1 MDKQIIDKLI
11 KFGLIT
17 NIDVDAEK
25 YNGIDDLIAKGIITI
40 PGAKD
45 KINELLSEMTGDT
58 PETIESIESIE
69 SIDDD
74 TLVPNPEPTP
84 ESEPINE
91 VINEVID
98 KVINEDLDDNS
109 PVIDET
115 PESEP
120 VIDET
125 PETVEPIV
133 DTPET
138 IEPIDETP
146 ESESE
151 IVVEESND
159 EVAKTIEAPIKKTRK
174 SKKAE

>member
-1 MDKQIIDKLI
+1 MDKQIVDKLI

-17 NIDVDAEK
+17 NIGVDAEK
-25 YNGIDDLIAKGIITI
+25 YKDIDDLIAKGIITV

-45 KINELLSEMTGDT
+45 KINELLGDLADVT
-58 PETIESIESIE
+58 PETIEDEN
-69 SIDDD
+69 DDNA
-74 TLVPNPEPTP
+74 LVPNPEPNHEP
-84 ESEPINE
+84 QPINE
-91 VINEVID
+91 VINEV
-98 KVINEDLDDNS
+98 LDNKS

-125 PETVEPIV
+125 PETTEPIV

-146 ESESE
+146 ETVESE
-151 IVVEESND
+151 IVVEEAND
-159 EVAKTIEAPIKKTRK
+159 EVTETTEEPVKKTRK
-174 SKKAE
+174 SKKTE

>member
-1 MDKQIIDKLI
+1 MDKQIVDKLI

-17 NIDVDAEK
+17 NIGVDAEK
-25 YNGIDDLIAKGIITI
+25 YKDIDDLIAKGIITV

-45 KINELLSEMTGDT
+45 KINELLGEIADVT
-58 PETIESIESIE
+58 PETIEDEN
-69 SIDDD
+69 DDNA
-74 TLVPNPEPTP
+74 LVPNPEPQ
-84 ESEPINE
+84 PINE
-91 VINEVID
+91 VINEV
-98 KVINEDLDDNS
+98 LDDKS

-115 PESEP
+115 TETEP

-146 ESESE
+146 ETVESE
-151 IVVEESND
+151 IVVEEAND
-159 EVAKTIEAPIKKTRK
+159 EVTETTEEPVKKTRK
-174 SKKAE
+174 SKKTE

>member
-1 MDKQIIDKLI
+1 MDKQIVDKLI

-17 NIDVDAEK
+17 NIGVDAEK
-25 YNGIDDLIAKGIITI
+25 YKDIDDLIAKGIITV

-45 KINELLSEMTGDT
+45 KINELLGEITDVT
-58 PETIESIESIE
+58 PETIE
-69 SIDDD
+69 DDND
-74 TLVPNPEPTP
+74 DNNDNTLVLNPEINP
-84 ESEPINE
+84 ESQPINE
-91 VINEVID
+91 V
-98 KVINEDLDDNS
+98 LDDNS

-115 PESEP
+115 PKSEP

-146 ESESE
+146 ETVESE
-151 IVVEESND
+151 IVVEEAND
-159 EVAKTIEAPIKKTRK
+159 EVTETTEEPVKKTRK
-174 SKKAE
+174 SKKTE

>member
-1 MDKQIIDKLI
+1 MDKQIVDKLI

-17 NIDVDAEK
+17 NIGVDAEK
-25 YNGIDDLIAKGIITI
+25 YKDIDDLIAKGIITI

-45 KINELLSEMTGDT
+45 KINELLGDMVDVI
-58 PETIESIESIE
+58 PETIEPIEPIE
-69 SIDDD
+69 PIEDDNA
-74 TLVPNPEPTP
+74 LVLNPEPNPE
-84 ESEPINE
+84 SQPINE
-91 VINEVID
+91 VINEV
-98 KVINEDLDDNS
+98 LDDKS

-125 PETVEPIV
+125 PETTEPIV

-146 ESESE
+146 EVIEPE
-151 IVVEESND
+151 IVVEEAKD
-159 EVAKTIEAPIKKTRK
+159 EVAEVIEEPVKKTRK
-174 SKKAE
+174 SKKV

>member
-1 MDKQIIDKLI
+1 MDKQIVDKLI

-17 NIDVDAEK
+17 NVGVDASDYK
-25 YNGIDDLIAKGIITI
+25 DVDDLIAKGIITI

-45 KINELLSEMTGDT
+45 RINELLDEMVDVI
-58 PETIESIESIE
+58 PETIE
-69 SIDDD
+69 DDND
-74 TLVPNPEPTP
+74 DNALIINPEINPEPQ
-84 ESEPINE
+84 PINE
-91 VINEVID
+91 VINEV
-98 KVINEDLDDNS
+98 LDDNS

-125 PETVEPIV
+125 PDTVEPIV

-146 ESESE
+146 ETVESE
-151 IVVEESND
+151 IVVEEAND
-159 EVAKTIEAPIKKTRK
+159 EMVETVEEPVKKTRK
-174 SKKAE
+174 SKKA